1 MVDRPILFSP
11 AMIRALL
18 AGTKTQTR
26 RVVKPRHNP
35 NRPSLFDGTWS
46 DNYVLDPGN
55 QKWRDDAYPWRD
67 GDRLWVRE
75 AWRSAAAYDDLAP
88 SAMGGEEPI
97 QYQADGAHQTW
108 GYPAI
113 AKIGRLRSSMF
124 MPRWAS
130 RLTLIVTGVK
140 VERLQDISEEDAIAE
155 GIVEDDGDAPGI
167 FYLPGAS
174 MLCGVNAP
182 KGRLMIG
189 NHPSPRL
196 VYRDLINNLQSGD
209 LWFENP
215 WTVALTFT
223 VHHQNIDAMKEAA

>member
-26 RVVKPRHNP
+26 RVIKPRHNP

-130 RLTLIVTGVK
+130 RLTLVVTGVK
-140 VERLQDISEEDAIAE
+140 VERLQDISETDAIAE
-155 GIVEDDGDAPGI
+155 GIGRTVIGDGYRDRFTVRPATWAQVTGHEVSAWEDPREAYAALWCQING
-167 FYLPGAS
+167 PGAW
-174 MLCGVNAP
+174 GA
-182 KGRLMIG
+182 
-189 NHPSPRL
+189 
-196 VYRDLINNLQSGD
+196 
-209 LWFENP
+209 NP
-215 WTVALTFT
+215 WVVALTFT
-223 VHHQNIDAMKEAA
+223 VHRQNIDALKEAA